1 MSDTL
6 DETMFGIHPAADLFP
21 MLDDTEMHEL
31 QQSVILHG
39 LREKIKI
46 LPDPAQKGKWLI
58 LDGRNRF
65 AAMRAAGI
73 SEKDILQKHAEIIIL
88 DRTKSTPAEYVSMA
102 NLERRNLNRQQRK
115 ELAGKIAIMIQ
126 EEQKDKP
133 REEQIDA
140 LSKAAKSAGVSRRTA
155 ATAAGEQKGRSSAGP
170 GTKKVGVLPGVANAQ
185 LGKIAA
191 TLDRLGHNWSMTL
204 LNETKANCETVLAK
218 LNSLIEKKAAEDAK
232 KDAEDAG
239 DKTIPADA
247 EDGQRK

>member
-1 MSDTL
+1 MSETL
-6 DETMFGIHPAADLFP
+6 EETMFSVHAAADLFP
-21 MLDDTEMHEL
+21 MLDEGEMHEL

-46 LPDPAQKGKWLI
+46 LPDPEKPAGNWLI

-73 SEKDILQKHAEIIIL
+73 SEKEILGKYSEIIQL

-102 NLERRNLNRQQRK
+102 NLERRNLNRQQRR

-126 EEQKDKP
+126 DEQKEKP

-140 LSKAAKSAGVSRRTA
+140 LTKAAKAAGVSRRTA
-155 ATAAGEQKGRSSAGP
+155 ASAAGEIKGKGQSRSS

-185 LGKIAA
+185 LGKIGA
-191 TLDRLGHNWSMTL
+191 TLDRLGHNWSLTL
-204 LNETKANCETVLAK
+204 LEETKENARKIVAKCED
-218 LNSLIEKKAAEDAK
+218 LIAKKAEEDAA
-232 KDAEDAG
+232 KDAAEAAN
-239 DKTIPADA
+239 ADS
-247 EDGQRK
+247 